1 MQQTNRRMFLTI
13 TIVVGAV
20 LLALGLAL
28 WRRDDKAKSWT
39 PAAEGF
45 LAVATPC
52 CTKASLWDA
61 LDALS
66 DDGQRARPATAA
78 EAADWLNE
86 WPYRDRDEHTM
97 PDEGQFH
104 LAAQNREVRCVGE
117 PSGPEIRPDGDDEET
132 LNGVHFRR
140 ECTYAKWRVWA
151 GETAEKRPNE
161 RHTVWVD
168 DGGFFHG
175 RVDYWK

>member
-1 MQQTNRRMFLTI
+1 MQNTKRRVI
-13 TIVVGAV
+13 WASIVTVAAL
-20 LLALGLAL
+20 LLAAGFAL
-28 WRRDDKAKSWT
+28 SRRDDKATSWT
-39 PAAEGF
+39 PAVEGF

-52 CTKASLWDA
+52 CTMASLWDA

-78 EAADWLNE
+78 EAAEWLNK
-86 WPYRDRDEHTM
+86 WPYRDRGEHST
-97 PDEGQFH
+97 PDEGQ
-104 LAAQNREVRCVGE
+104 LQPAAQNREVRCVGE
-117 PSGPEIRPDGDDEET
+117 PSGPEIHPDGDDEET
-132 LNGVHFRR
+132 LKGVLFRR
-140 ECTYAKWRVWA
+140 ECTYAKWKVWA

-175 RVDYWK
+175 RVDYWR

>member
-1 MQQTNRRMFLTI
+1 MLAI
-13 TIVVGAV
+13 TIIVAAL
-20 LLALGLAL
+20 LLAAGFAL
-28 WRRDDKAKSWT
+28 SRRDDEAKSWT

-52 CTKASLWDA
+52 CTTASLWDA

-66 DDGQRARPATAA
+66 DDGQRARAATAA

-86 WPYRDRDEHTM
+86 WPYRERDEHSM
-97 PDEGQFH
+97 PDEGQ
-104 LAAQNREVRCVGE
+104 LQPAAQNREVRCVGE

-132 LNGVHFRR
+132 LKGVHFRR
-140 ECTYAKWRVWA
+140 ECTYTKWKVWA

-175 RVDYWK
+175 RVDYWR